1 MKLLSVTIPSY
12 NSQDYME
19 HCIESLLPS
28 GEDVEIIV
36 VDDGSTDRTAEIADA
51 YAEKYPTIVKAVH
64 QENGGH
70 GEAVNAGTG
79 KELSIKQLAELVAEV
94 IGYQGEILWDTTK
107 PNGTPRKLLDVGKA
121 EKLGW
126 HYKTE
131 LEEGI
136 RLSYE
141 DFLCHPMRAER

>member
-19 HCIESLLPS
+19 HCIESLLPG

-70 GEAVNAGTG
+70 GEAVNAGIRNATG
-79 KELSIKQLAELVAEV
+79 LYFKVVDSDDWE
-94 IGYQGEILWDTTK
+94 IG
-107 PNGTPRKLLDVGKA
+107 
-121 EKLGW
+121 
-126 HYKTE
+126 
-131 LEEGI
+131 
-136 RLSYE
+136 
-141 DFLCHPMRAER
+141 RAHV